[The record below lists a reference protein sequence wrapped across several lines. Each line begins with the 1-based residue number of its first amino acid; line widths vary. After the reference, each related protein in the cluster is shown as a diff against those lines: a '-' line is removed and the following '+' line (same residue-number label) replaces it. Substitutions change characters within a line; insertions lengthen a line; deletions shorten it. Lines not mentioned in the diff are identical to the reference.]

1 MALLTLDMKSAELGC
16 PTTVKILLPDYAE
29 RAKNGMT
36 GKMKV
41 LWLLHGATN
50 GPDDWLLETNLTRY
64 VKNRNLMVVL
74 PTALNSDYSNYSVFA
89 NGFNFQDF
97 FLNELMPMVYSW
109 LPASI
114 RREDN
119 YIAGYS
125 MGGTG
130 AMQFGFLHPEL
141 FNGIGVFSS
150 APRDVDALRDV
161 RAMKSQEWRMEGR
174 DGSRFPGVYPPGYND
189 KEINMIAK
197 YPTVGDFLDSPENT
211 WDRFIDAVKGGNLPR
226 MLVSV
231 GSEDRCLKRVE
242 RFKLLAEEVGAEDIT
257 FDVIEGYA
265 HEIACWDEAIHRF
278 LVFFQL

>member
-1 MALLTLDMKSAELGC
+1 MALLTINMKSAELGC
-16 PTTVKILLPDYAE
+16 PTTVRILLPDYSE
-29 RAKNGMT
+29 TMKKGMN

-50 GPDDWLLETNLTRY
+50 GPDDWLLETNLARY

-74 PTALNSDYSNYSVFA
+74 PSALNSDYSNYSVFA

-97 FLNELMPMVYSW
+97 FLDELMPMVYSW
-109 LPASI
+109 FPASSK
-114 RREDN
+114 REDN

-141 FNGIGVFSS
+141 FNGIGIFSS
-150 APRDVDALRDV
+150 APRDVDALRSV
-161 RAMKSQEWRMEGR
+161 RAMKSPEWRIEGK
-174 DGSRFPGVYPPGYND
+174 DGTRFPGVYPPCYND

-211 WDRFIDAVKGGNLPR
+211 WDRFIDAVKRGNLPR
-226 MLVSV
+226 ILVSV

-242 RFKLLAEEVGAEDIT
+242 RFRMLAEEIGAENIT

-265 HEIACWDEAIHRF
+265 HEIACWDEAILRF
-278 LVFFQL
+278 LDFFQL

>member
-1 MALLTLDMKSAELGC
+1 MALLTINMKSAELGC
-16 PTTVKILLPDYAE
+16 PTTVRILLPDYSEAM
-29 RAKNGMT
+29 KKGMN

-50 GPDDWLLETNLTRY
+50 GPDDWLLETNLARY

-74 PTALNSDYSNYSVFA
+74 PSALNSDYSNYSVFA

-97 FLNELMPMVYSW
+97 FLDELMPMVYSW
-109 LPASI
+109 FPASSK
-114 RREDN
+114 REDN

-130 AMQFGFLHPEL
+130 AMQFGFIHPEL
-141 FNGIGVFSS
+141 FNGIGIFSS
-150 APRDVDALRDV
+150 APRDVDALRSV
-161 RAMKSQEWRMEGR
+161 RSMKSPEWRIEGK
-174 DGSRFPGVYPPGYND
+174 DGTRFPGVYPPCYND

-226 MLVSV
+226 ILVSV

-242 RFKLLAEEVGAEDIT
+242 RFRLLAEEIGAENIT

-265 HEIACWDEAIHRF
+265 HEIACWDEAIQRF
-278 LVFFQL
+278 LDFFQL